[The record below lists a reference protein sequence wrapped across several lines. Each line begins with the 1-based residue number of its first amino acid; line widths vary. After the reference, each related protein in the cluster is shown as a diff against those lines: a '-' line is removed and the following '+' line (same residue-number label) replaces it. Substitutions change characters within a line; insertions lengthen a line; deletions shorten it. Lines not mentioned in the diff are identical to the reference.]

1 MGHDERC
8 RDRNYPAKAGV
19 EKECDKGLSS
29 RPDNEIGRIVECVD
43 RHREC
48 GDADEAGRIMDR
60 LVEEKYI
67 DDLRYASA
75 FARDKSSI
83 AGWGATK
90 IRYMLAAKGI
100 DRETIAAVLQEV
112 DEGKA
117 SDRLEKLLS
126 AKVRSLKDDPQC
138 RMKLLR
144 FALGRGYQYDEA
156 AEVIDR
162 LLNERD

>member
-1 MGHDERC
+1 MDPQKVADRMRGLCSRREYC
-8 RDRNYPAKAGV
+8 RQDIMKKVLAALG
-19 EKECDKGLSS
+19 
-29 RPDNEIGRIVECVD
+29 
-43 RHREC
+43 

-100 DRETIAAVLQEV
+100 DRETIAAALQEV

-156 AEVIDR
+156 AEVIGR

>member
-1 MGHDERC
+1 MGEKIMDPQKVADRMRGLCSRREYC
-8 RDRNYPAKAGV
+8 RQDIMKKVLEALG
-19 EKECDKGLSS
+19 
-29 RPDNEIGRIVECVD
+29 
-43 RHREC
+43 

-100 DRETIAAVLQEV
+100 DRETIAAALQEV

-156 AEVIDR
+156 AEVIGR

>member
-1 MGHDERC
+1 MGEKIMDPQKVADRMRGLCSRREYC
-8 RDRNYPAKAGV
+8 RQDIMKKVLAALG
-19 EKECDKGLSS
+19 
-29 RPDNEIGRIVECVD
+29 
-43 RHREC
+43 

-100 DRETIAAVLQEV
+100 DRETIAAALQEV

>member
-1 MGHDERC
+1 MGEKKMDPQKVADRMRGLCSRREYC
-8 RDRNYPAKAGV
+8 RQDIMKKVLAAL
-19 EKECDKGLSS
+19 D
-29 RPDNEIGRIVECVD
+29 
-43 RHREC
+43 
-48 GDADEAGRIMDR
+48 GDADEAGRVMDR

-75 FARDKSSI
+75 YARDKSSI
-83 AGWGATK
+83 AGWGSTK
-90 IRYMLAAKGI
+90 IRYMLASKGI
-100 DRETIAAVLQEV
+100 DRETIAAALQEV

-117 SDRLEKLLS
+117 SDRLEKLL
-126 AKVRSLKDDPQC
+126 AGKVRSLKDDPQR

-162 LLNERD
+162 LFND

>member
-1 MGHDERC
+1 MGEKIMDPQKVADRMRGLCSRREYC
-8 RDRNYPAKAGV
+8 RQDIMKKVLAAL
-19 EKECDKGLSS
+19 D
-29 RPDNEIGRIVECVD
+29 
-43 RHREC
+43 

-100 DRETIAAVLQEV
+100 DRETIAAALQEV

-126 AKVRSLKDDPQC
+126 AKVRSLKDDPQS

>member
-1 MGHDERC
+1 MGEKITDPQKVADRMRGLCSRREYC
-8 RDRNYPAKAGV
+8 RQDIMKKVLAALG
-19 EKECDKGLSS
+19 
-29 RPDNEIGRIVECVD
+29 
-43 RHREC
+43 

-67 DDLRYASA
+67 DELRYASA

-100 DRETIAAVLQEV
+100 DRETIAAALQEV

>member
-1 MGHDERC
+1 MGEKITDPQKVADRMRGLCSRREYC
-8 RDRNYPAKAGV
+8 RQDIMKKVLAA
-19 EKECDKGLSS
+19 LS
-29 RPDNEIGRIVECVD
+29 
-43 RHREC
+43 

-83 AGWGATK
+83 AGWGVTK

-100 DRETIAAVLQEV
+100 DRETIAAALQEV

-156 AEVIDR
+156 AEVIGR

>member
-1 MGHDERC
+1 MGEKIMDPQKVADRMRGLCSRREYC
-8 RDRNYPAKAGV
+8 RQDIMKKALAALG
-19 EKECDKGLSS
+19 
-29 RPDNEIGRIVECVD
+29 
-43 RHREC
+43 

-83 AGWGATK
+83 AGWGVTK
-90 IRYMLAAKGI
+90 IRYMLTAKGI
-100 DRETIAAVLQEV
+100 DRETIAAALQEV

>member
-1 MGHDERC
+1 MGEKIMDPQKVADRMRGLCSRREYC
-8 RDRNYPAKAGV
+8 RQDIMKKVLAALG
-19 EKECDKGLSS
+19 
-29 RPDNEIGRIVECVD
+29 
-43 RHREC
+43 

-100 DRETIAAVLQEV
+100 DRETIAAALQEV

-126 AKVRSLKDDPQC
+126 AKVRSLKDDPQS

>member
-1 MGHDERC
+1 MGEKKMDPQKVADRMRGLCSRREYC
-8 RDRNYPAKAGV
+8 RQDIMKKVLAALG
-19 EKECDKGLSS
+19 
-29 RPDNEIGRIVECVD
+29 
-43 RHREC
+43 

-100 DRETIAAVLQEV
+100 DRETIAAALQEV

-156 AEVIDR
+156 AEVIGR

>member
-1 MGHDERC
+1 MGEKITDPQKVADRMRGLCSRREYC
-8 RDRNYPAKAGV
+8 RQDIMKKVLAALG
-19 EKECDKGLSS
+19 
-29 RPDNEIGRIVECVD
+29 
-43 RHREC
+43 
-48 GDADEAGRIMDR
+48 GDADEACRIMDR

-100 DRETIAAVLQEV
+100 DRETIAAALQEV

>member
-1 MGHDERC
+1 MGEKIMDPQKVADRMRGLCSRREYC
-8 RDRNYPAKAGV
+8 RQDIMKKVLAALG
-19 EKECDKGLSS
+19 
-29 RPDNEIGRIVECVD
+29 
-43 RHREC
+43 

-100 DRETIAAVLQEV
+100 DRETIAAALQEV

-126 AKVRSLKDDPQC
+126 GKVRSLKDDPQC

-156 AEVIDR
+156 VEVIGR
-162 LLNERD
+162 LLNERDWT

>member
-1 MGHDERC
+1 MDPQKVADRMRGLCSRREYC
-8 RDRNYPAKAGV
+8 RQDIMKKVLAALG
-19 EKECDKGLSS
+19 
-29 RPDNEIGRIVECVD
+29 
-43 RHREC
+43 

-100 DRETIAAVLQEV
+100 DRETIAAALQEV

-126 AKVRSLKDDPQC
+126 AKVRSLKDEPQS

>member
-1 MGHDERC
+1 MDPQKVADRMRGLCSRREYC
-8 RDRNYPAKAGV
+8 RQDIMKKVLAALG
-19 EKECDKGLSS
+19 
-29 RPDNEIGRIVECVD
+29 
-43 RHREC
+43 
-48 GDADEAGRIMDR
+48 GDADEAGRIIDR

-100 DRETIAAVLQEV
+100 DRETIAAALQEV

-156 AEVIDR
+156 AEVIGR

>member
-1 MGHDERC
+1 MDPQKVADRMRGLCSRREYC
-8 RDRNYPAKAGV
+8 RQDIMKKVLAALG
-19 EKECDKGLSS
+19 
-29 RPDNEIGRIVECVD
+29 
-43 RHREC
+43 

-90 IRYMLAAKGI
+90 IRYMLAAKEI
-100 DRETIAAVLQEV
+100 DRETIAAALQEV

>member
-1 MGHDERC
+1 MGEKKMDPQKVADRMRGLCSRREYC
-8 RDRNYPAKAGV
+8 RQDIMKKVLAALG
-19 EKECDKGLSS
+19 
-29 RPDNEIGRIVECVD
+29 
-43 RHREC
+43 

-100 DRETIAAVLQEV
+100 DRETIAAALQEV

>member
-1 MGHDERC
+1 MGEKIMDPQKVADRMRGLCSRREYC
-8 RDRNYPAKAGV
+8 RQDIMKKVLAALG
-19 EKECDKGLSS
+19 
-29 RPDNEIGRIVECVD
+29 
-43 RHREC
+43 
-48 GDADEAGRIMDR
+48 GDAEEAGRIMDR

-100 DRETIAAVLQEV
+100 DRETIAAALQEV

-156 AEVIDR
+156 AEVIGR
-162 LLNERD
+162 LLNKRD

>member
-1 MGHDERC
+1 MDPQKVADRMMGLCSRREYC
-8 RDRNYPAKAGV
+8 RQDIMKKVLAALG
-19 EKECDKGLSS
+19 
-29 RPDNEIGRIVECVD
+29 
-43 RHREC
+43 

-100 DRETIAAVLQEV
+100 DRETIAAALQEV

-156 AEVIDR
+156 AEVIGR